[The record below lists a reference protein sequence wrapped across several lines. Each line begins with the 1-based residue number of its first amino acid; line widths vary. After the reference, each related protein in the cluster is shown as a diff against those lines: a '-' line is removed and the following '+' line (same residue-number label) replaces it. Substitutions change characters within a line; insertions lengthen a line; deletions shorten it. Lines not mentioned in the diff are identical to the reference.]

1 MRKPKRAS
9 FNDHHRSKR
18 SLADPQVMKK
28 NALGGVHVSRS
39 EIKEAISFFAS
50 NDANPKKPSISM
62 QSIKSKLN
70 QIYGDHCRLLNNKE
84 LRLIMGNSS
93 SLSLTEVENLLM
105 NNNVRKVDI
114 RRSNACY
121 ILKRL
126 LHFIGQELRS
136 MCKNFRQPCR

>member
-9 FNDHHRSKR
+9 FNGDHRPKR
-18 SLADPQVMKK
+18 SLADPQVAKN

-39 EIKEAISFFAS
+39 EIKEAMSFFAS

-70 QIYGDHCRLLNNKE
+70 EIYGDHCRLLNNKE

-105 NNNVRKVDI
+105 NNNVRKVDV
-114 RRSNACY
+114 RRSNAC
-121 ILKRL
+121 IFSHHVSSFL
-126 LHFIGQELRS
+126 
-136 MCKNFRQPCR
+136 